1 MASSIL
7 TGILQS
13 SLGFH
18 VGFGVV
24 PLGMA
29 IGLLR
34 CSMGRKRL
42 PDPARHAPDPLPRSR
57 WPQFGAPAASVAVIV
72 VLVRVGVMT
81 AAAVNA
87 AVLAGIA
94 IMLGAAL
101 RCARP
106 ALALGLALT
115 LIAGPVLRMMSG
127 VR

>member
-1 MASSIL
+1 VASSIL

-29 IGLLR
+29 IGLLQ

-72 VLVRVGVMT
+72 VLVLVGVMT
-81 AAAVNA
+81 ATAVNA
-87 AVLAGIA
+87 AVLAGIT
-94 IMLGAAL
+94 IMLGV
-101 RCARP
+101 
-106 ALALGLALT
+106 ALT

>member
-1 MASSIL
+1 
-7 TGILQS
+7 
-13 SLGFH
+13 
-18 VGFGVV
+18 
-24 PLGMA
+24 MA